1 MALEPEDDDAYI
13 REIDKVLGACQ
24 RKGFADARRLYG
36 RDDIY
41 LGD

>member
-1 MALEPEDDDAYI
+1 
-13 REIDKVLGACQ
+13 VLKACQ
-24 RKGFADARRLYG
+24 SKGFADARRLYG